1 MKFSQLKNC
10 QFVTPATHHVFGASH
25 YCALSRD
32 HDGDHVCADAS
43 VLVRTVP
50 NPEYW
55 STPMI
60 KGRLVE
66 LVRET
71 GLYKLG
77 KTPKLA
83 DIVEWV
89 IHDLPDLA
97 PNDPRTPETVA
108 LARVLWSHNRS

>member
-1 MKFSQLKNC
+1 
-10 QFVTPATHHVFGASH
+10 
-25 YCALSRD
+25 
-32 HDGDHVCADAS
+32 

-60 KGRLVE
+60 KGRLAE

-89 IHDLPDLA
+89 IHELPDLA